1 MRRVVNGTNPI
12 QVTDVVTLGQTG
24 LSAFDSDSIKVAPHG
39 DLIQSGGDQGTLL
52 FIHAPGTA
60 GQTVTTVALTQGGA
74 AVSGLDDTARILGT
88 AGTLYAT
95 ETSGNQVLAF
105 DLDGTTPGSLLASI
119 GSLQE
124 LAFVDPSTGA
134 LTPLVTGLRGIHG
147 LAYAPDAVP
156 EPARHARAAPP
167 PLVGL
172 SKERGWRA
180 PLPRCTSCGWTP
192 PSTT

>member
-1 MRRVVNGTNPI
+1 
-12 QVTDVVTLGQTG
+12 VT
-24 LSAFDSDSIKVAPHG
+24 
-39 DLIQSGGDQGTLL
+39 
-52 FIHAPGTA
+52 
-60 GQTVTTVALTQGGA
+60 LTQGGA

-95 ETSGNQVLAF
+95 ETLGNQVLAF

-156 EPARHARAAPP
+156 EPATIA
-167 PLVGL
+167 LLGL
-172 SKERGWRA
+172 GFTGTLALRR
-180 PLPRCTSCGWTP
+180 R
-192 PSTT
+192 